1 MSAIGKRQHLALTE
15 RRTRDAEANAEA
27 TSEPHH
33 GSTPKGREIH
43 GSTVVLGKNRSVE
56 RHSCATPVLVQLT
69 PESGAGILMGSCLA
83 SQPEHHSNSAAP
95 REFESIVH

>member
-1 MSAIGKRQHLALTE
+1 MLEGSGKLYLMSAIGKRQHLALTE

-43 GSTVVLGKNRSVE
+43 GSTVV
-56 RHSCATPVLVQLT
+56 
-69 PESGAGILMGSCLA
+69 
-83 SQPEHHSNSAAP
+83 
-95 REFESIVH
+95 